1 MRQKI
6 INCLNN
12 ENGGPNVEN
21 IVSIAVAMAILV
33 QVFKMARAAWAYY
46 HIIPSTIPGIKNI
59 SPTDS
64 TIIVGYKHGN
74 S

>member
-1 MRQKI
+1 M
-6 INCLNN
+6 NCLNN

-21 IVSIAVAMAILV
+21 IISIAVAMAILV
-33 QVFKMARAAWAYY
+33 AVFNMARAAWNYF
-46 HIIPSTIPGIKNI
+46 HIIPSTIPGIKDV

-64 TIIVGYKHGN
+64 TIIIGYKHGN